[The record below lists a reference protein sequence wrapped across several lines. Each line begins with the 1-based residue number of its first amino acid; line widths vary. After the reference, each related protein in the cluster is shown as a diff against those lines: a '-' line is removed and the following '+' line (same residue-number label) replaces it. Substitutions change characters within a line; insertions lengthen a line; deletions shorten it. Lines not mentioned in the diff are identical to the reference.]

1 VETAM
6 PGETPICF
14 GLHPN
19 AEIGFRL
26 QKADSLFKNIQ
37 ELQPRS
43 AGSGGAGMSLQD
55 VAKQRL
61 DEMVEKLPD
70 MIDYNEIVDR
80 LAADG
85 GDRTPYTSVFLQEI
99 ERMNILLKGIKLSL
113 LELDLG
119 LKGDL
124 QISDAMMGL
133 MYALFEDRVFKNW
146 ADLAYP
152 SARMLS
158 SWFLNL
164 LERVKQLQDWSGDL
178 QLPKCTQ
185 ISNLFN
191 PQSFITAVMQTT
203 ARANSWPLDRLVTA
217 TEVTRFTKEQMN
229 AQKSA
234 VSEGAA
240 VTGFLL
246 EGARWDD
253 KAGNLDDSKP
263 KELFQ
268 ELPVVIIKS
277 VTVDK
282 AETKDVYLCPCYKTQ
297 IRGPNYV
304 FTAILKTKAPARK
317 WIIGGVA
324 LILDIV
330 PI

>member
-1 VETAM
+1 
-6 PGETPICF
+6 
-14 GLHPN
+14 
-19 AEIGFRL
+19 
-26 QKADSLFKNIQ
+26 
-37 ELQPRS
+37 
-43 AGSGGAGMSLQD
+43 
-55 VAKQRL
+55 
-61 DEMVEKLPD
+61 
-70 MIDYNEIVDR
+70 
-80 LAADG
+80 
-85 GDRTPYTSVFLQEI
+85 
-99 ERMNILLKGIKLSL
+99 MNILLKGIKTSL

-133 MYALFEDRVFKNW
+133 MYAPPRHPPLHLCNIDGRYALFEDRVFKNW

-152 SARMLS
+152 SARGLS

-203 ARANSWPLDRLVTA
+203 ARANTWPLDRLVTA
-217 TEVTRFTKEQMN
+217 TEVTRFTKEQMM

-234 VSEGAA
+234 MTEGAA

-246 EGARWDD
+246 EGARWDE